1 MRWQWWCVSS
11 IPMQMQQL
19 CNCKSTS
26 FSEKVTL
33 VKVKKIEHR
42 LFNIAHIVVNI
53 DNREKSDKNIVFGEF
68 MNAILEARWRG
79 GSNFAD
85 LVQQLEIRVNVA
97 RGQVVSNMF
106 LLLTFLVL
114 VSSSS
119 ALFKYYQCDS
129 FKIPV
134 VDQVNGVSKERFL
147 FVDYTIDC
155 DSQRYNDFFFYTLGM
170 IFVYPVIYFS
180 DIIFFLTLTDLSIF

>member
-1 MRWQWWCVSS
+1 
-11 IPMQMQQL
+11 
-19 CNCKSTS
+19 
-26 FSEKVTL
+26 
-33 VKVKKIEHR
+33 
-42 LFNIAHIVVNI
+42 
-53 DNREKSDKNIVFGEF
+53 

-129 FKIPV
+129 FKIPE

-170 IFVYPVIYFS
+170 IFVYPVIYFCNIYFS
-180 DIIFFLTLTDLSIF
+180 NIFTDKSIS